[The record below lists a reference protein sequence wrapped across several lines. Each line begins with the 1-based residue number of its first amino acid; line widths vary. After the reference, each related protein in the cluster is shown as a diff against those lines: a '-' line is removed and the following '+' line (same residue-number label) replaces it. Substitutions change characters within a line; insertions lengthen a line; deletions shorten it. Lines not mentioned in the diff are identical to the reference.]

1 MDKKKGF
8 NFCIE
13 ELGFY
18 RIAVSSPKISLA
30 DIEENVN
37 LHLQEIKRAE
47 KDGANLILFP
57 QASISGA
64 SLGSVFKQSLLIQK
78 ALDAVKILAEKT
90 KQFSI
95 VSVVGLPFLYRQ
107 NLYTS
112 SAVIEGGKLIAIV
125 PHLPS
130 KFLCSIFSDFEE
142 EPCLIPFCGENIPFG
157 KEFKFIVSYKNS
169 CGFNTGF
176 SFSFDSSSCA
186 NLILNPLAEPSKPLG
201 ASAMRQEYKA
211 LSAAKKS
218 AIAFANCGMGESV
231 SDYIFAGECGIF
243 ENGKELEFTSCV
255 KEPLLK
261 EQPVFSKKELY
272 IFSDID
278 REFLN
283 VQKLG
288 SSFLKKPDSDWEI
301 VIEKEHSNTTKTL
314 NYHVQKNPFLPDCD
328 ELHKKFIY
336 KNFFSELIFFQSSA
350 IARRL
355 QFIGCSK
362 CLVGISGG
370 LDSSLALLVSAY
382 ALKLLNIDFKN
393 LYAVTMPGFG
403 TTEKTKNNAE
413 SLANILGCTL
423 LEIPIEKVMV
433 QHFLD
438 IGQDIDNHD
447 IAYENAQARERT
459 QILMDKANQ
468 IGGIMVGS
476 GDLSE
481 SALGWMTYGG
491 DQMSMYEVNSSIPK
505 TLLKDCILAF
515 AENNIFFE
523 DEKKNTAFLELLS
536 NIINT
541 PVSPELLPPKNGEIS
556 QKTED
561 ILGPYELHDF
571 FLYHAIGNGFSP
583 KKVYFLACEAFGDS
597 SYSKAEILKWLNL
610 FYKRFFSQQFKRSC
624 SPEGAS
630 VTGFSLSPRGEWLM
644 PSEIS
649 VKIWQRELE
658 FLLKIM

>member
-30 DIEENVN
+30 DIEENVK
-37 LHLQEIKRAE
+37 LHLQEIKKAE

-57 QASISGA
+57 QLSITGA
-64 SLGSVFKQSLLIQK
+64 SLGSVFKQSILIEK
-78 ALDAVKILAEKT
+78 AFDAVRLIAEKT
-90 KQFSI
+90 QQFSI
-95 VSVVGLPFLYRQ
+95 LFVVGFPFLYRK
-107 NLYTS
+107 NLYTC
-112 SAVIEGGKLIAIV
+112 SAVIEGGKLIALV

-130 KFLCSIFSDFEE
+130 KFLCSIFSDFEDA
-142 EPCLIPFCGENIPFG
+142 PCLIPLCGENIPFG
-157 KEFKFIVSYKNS
+157 KGFKFIVNCKESY
-169 CGFNTGF
+169 GFTTGF
-176 SFSFDSSSCA
+176 SFSFDSSSFA
-186 NLILNPLAEPSKPLG
+186 DLILNPLAEPSKPLG
-201 ASAMRQEYKA
+201 ASAMRLEYKA

-231 SDYIFAGECGIF
+231 SDYVFAGECGIF
-243 ENGKELEFTSCV
+243 ENGKELEFKSFV
-255 KEPLLK
+255 KD
-261 EQPVFSKKELY
+261 FY
-272 IFSDID
+272 ISSDID
-278 REFLN
+278 TEFLKG
-283 VQKLG
+283 QKLN
-288 SSFLKKPDSDWEI
+288 SRFSKTPDSDWEI
-301 VIEKEHSNTTKTL
+301 VIEKDGSNTKKTL

-336 KNFFSELIFFQSSA
+336 KNFFSELIFFQSSVL
-350 IARRL
+350 ARRL

-370 LDSSLALLVSAY
+370 LDSSLALLASAY

-403 TTEKTKNNAE
+403 TTEKTKNNA
-413 SLANILGCTL
+413 SVLAKTLGCTL
-423 LEIPIEKVMV
+423 LEIPIEKAML
-433 QHFLD
+433 QHFSD
-438 IGQDIDNHD
+438 IGQKIDNHD

-481 SALGWMTYGG
+481 AALGWMTYGG

-505 TLLKDCILAF
+505 TILKDCILSF
-515 AENNIFFE
+515 AENKIFFE
-523 DEKKNTAFLELLS
+523 DEKKNSAFFELLS

-541 PVSPELLPPKNGEIS
+541 PVSPELLPSENGEIS

-561 ILGPYELHDF
+561 IIGPYELHDF
-571 FLYHAIGNGFSP
+571 FIYHAIGNGFSP
-583 KKVYFLACEAFGDS
+583 KKVYFLALEAFKDS
-597 SYSKAEILKWLNL
+597 RYSKAEILKWLNL
-610 FYKRFFSQQFKRSC
+610 FYNRFFSQQFKRSC

-649 VKIWQRELE
+649 AKIWLAELE
-658 FLLKIM
+658 FLLKII

>member
-1 MDKKKGF
+1 MDKKKSF

-18 RIAVSSPKISLA
+18 RVAVSSPGISLA
-30 DIEENVN
+30 DVDLNLN

-47 KDGANLILFP
+47 KDGVNLLLFP
-57 QASISGA
+57 QLSITGA
-64 SLGSVFKQSLLIQK
+64 SLGSVFKQSLLIEK
-78 ALDAVKILAEKT
+78 VLDAVKLLAEKT

-95 VSVVGLPFLYRQ
+95 LSVVGIPFLYKQ
-107 NLYTS
+107 NLYTC
-112 SAVIEGGKLIAIV
+112 SAVIESGKIIALV
-125 PHLPS
+125 PHRPS
-130 KFLCSIFSDFEE
+130 EFLYSVFSDFEE
-142 EPCLIPFCGENIPFG
+142 KPCLIPLCGENIPFG
-157 KEFKFIVSYKNS
+157 KEFKFIVSRKNS
-169 CGFNTGF
+169 YGLNTGF
-176 SFSFDSSSCA
+176 SFSFDSSSYA
-186 NLILNPLAEPSKPLG
+186 DLILNPIAEPSKPIG
-201 ASAMRQEYKA
+201 ASSMRQGYKA
-211 LSAAKKS
+211 LSAARKS
-218 AIAFANCGMGESV
+218 AIAFANCGMEESV

-243 ENGKELEFTSCV
+243 ENGKELEFTRIL
-255 KEPLLK
+255 KEPLFK
-261 EQPVFSKKELY
+261 EQSVSSKKLY

-278 REFLN
+278 TEFLKG
-283 VQKLG
+283 QKLG
-288 SSFLKKPDSDWEI
+288 SRFFKNPDSDWEI
-301 VIEKEHSNTTKTL
+301 LIEKEGVNNKKTL

-350 IARRL
+350 LARRL

-370 LDSSLALLVSAY
+370 LDSSLALLACAY

-393 LYAVTMPGFG
+393 IYALTMPGFG
-403 TTEKTKNNAE
+403 TTEKTKNNAL
-413 SLANILGCTL
+413 SLANILGCTV
-423 LEIPIEKVMV
+423 LEIPIEKAMV
-433 QHFLD
+433 QHFSD
-438 IGQDIDNHD
+438 IGQDINNHD

-481 SALGWMTYGG
+481 AALGWMTYGG

-515 AENNIFFE
+515 ADNKVFFD
-523 DEKKNTAFLELLS
+523 DEKKNADFYDILLS
-536 NIINT
+536 IIDT
-541 PVSPELLPPKNGEIS
+541 PVSPELLPPKNGKIS

-561 ILGPYELHDF
+561 IIGPYELHDF

-583 KKVYFLACEAFGDS
+583 KKVYFLALEAFKDS
-597 SYSKAEILKWLNL
+597 RYSKTEILKWLNV
-610 FYKRFFSQQFKRSC
+610 FYKKFFSQQFKRSC

-649 VKIWQRELE
+649 VKIWQKELE

>member
-30 DIEENVN
+30 DVDSNLK
-37 LHLQEIKRAE
+37 LHLQEIKKAE

-57 QASISGA
+57 QLSITGA
-64 SLGSVFKQSLLIQK
+64 SLGSVFKQFILIEK
-78 ALDAVKILAEKT
+78 AFAAVRLIADKT

-95 VSVVGLPFLYRQ
+95 LSVVGLPFLYRER
-107 NLYTS
+107 LYTC
-112 SAVIEGGKLIAIV
+112 SAVISSGRLVALV
-125 PHLPS
+125 PHLPYG
-130 KFLCSIFSDFEE
+130 FLNSIFSNFEDA
-142 EPCLIPFCGENIPFG
+142 PCLIPLCGENIPFG
-157 KEFKFIVSYKNS
+157 KEFKFIVNCKDS
-169 CGFNTGF
+169 CGLNKGF
-176 SFSFDSSSCA
+176 SFSFDSSSFA
-186 NLILNPLAEPSKPLG
+186 DFILNPLAEPSKPLG
-201 ASAMRQEYKA
+201 ASGMRQEYKT
-211 LSAAKKS
+211 LSAVKKS

-231 SDYIFAGECGIF
+231 SDYVFAGECGIF
-243 ENGKELEFTSCV
+243 ENGKELEFTS
-255 KEPLLK
+255 
-261 EQPVFSKKELY
+261 FAKELY
-272 IFSDID
+272 ISSDID
-278 REFLN
+278 TEFLKG
-283 VQKLG
+283 QKLN
-288 SSFLKKPDSDWEI
+288 SRFLKTPDSDWEI
-301 VIEKEHSNTTKTL
+301 LIEKERSNTKKAL

-350 IARRL
+350 LARRL
-355 QFIGCSK
+355 QFMGCSK
-362 CLVGISGG
+362 CVVGISGG
-370 LDSSLALLVSAY
+370 LDSSLALLASAY

-403 TTEKTKNNAE
+403 TTEKTKNNA
-413 SLANILGCTL
+413 SALAKTLGCTL
-423 LEIPIEKVMV
+423 LEVPIEKAML
-433 QHFLD
+433 QHFSD

-515 AENNIFFE
+515 AENKIFFE
-523 DEKKNTAFLELLS
+523 DEKKNSAFFELLS

-541 PVSPELLPPKNGEIS
+541 PVSPELLPPENGEIS

-561 ILGPYELHDF
+561 IIGPYELHDF
-571 FLYHAIGNGFSP
+571 FIYHAIGNGFSP
-583 KKVYFLACEAFGDS
+583 KKVYFLALEAFKDS
-597 SYSKAEILKWLNL
+597 QYSKTAILKWLNL

-630 VTGFSLSPRGEWLM
+630 VTGFSLSPRESWFM

-649 VKIWQRELE
+649 AKIWLTELE
-658 FLLKIM
+658 FLPKIM

>member
-1 MDKKKGF
+1 MDKKGF

-18 RIAVSSPKISLA
+18 RVAVSSPGISLA

-47 KDGANLILFP
+47 KDGVNLLLFP
-57 QASISGA
+57 QLSITGA
-64 SLGSVFKQSLLIQK
+64 SLGSVFKQSLLIEK
-78 ALDAVKILAEKT
+78 ALDAVKLLAEKT

-95 VSVVGLPFLYRQ
+95 LSVVGLPFLYKQ
-107 NLYTS
+107 NLYTC
-112 SAVIEGGKLIAIV
+112 SAVIESGKLIALL

-130 KFLCSIFSDFEE
+130 KFLSSIFSDFEE
-142 EPCLIPFCGENIPFG
+142 KPCLIRLFGENIPFG
-157 KEFKFIVSYKNS
+157 KEFKFIVSHKNS
-169 CGFNTGF
+169 SGCNTDF
-176 SFSFDSSSCA
+176 SFSFDFSSFA
-186 NLILNPLAEPSKPLG
+186 DLILNPLAEPSKPLG
-201 ASAMRQEYKA
+201 SSAMRLEYKA

-218 AIAFANCGMGESV
+218 AIAFANCGIGESV

-243 ENGKELEFTSCV
+243 ENGKELKFTNILEKPLFKKQSV
-255 KEPLLK
+255 TPKE
-261 EQPVFSKKELY
+261 ELY
-272 IFSDID
+272 ISSDID
-278 REFLN
+278 TEFLKG
-283 VQKLG
+283 QKLD
-288 SSFLKKPDSDWEI
+288 SRFLQNSDSDWEI
-301 VIEKEHSNTTKTL
+301 AIEKERSDTKKTL

-328 ELHKKFIY
+328 KIHKKFIY

-350 IARRL
+350 LARRL

-362 CLVGISGG
+362 CVVGISGG

-382 ALKLLNIDFKN
+382 ALKLLNAGLKN
-393 LYAVTMPGFG
+393 IYALTMPGFG
-403 TTEKTKNNAE
+403 TTEKTKNNAL
-413 SLANILGCTL
+413 SLANLLGCTV

-433 QHFLD
+433 QHFSD

-481 SALGWMTYGG
+481 AALGWMTYGG

-515 AENNIFFE
+515 ADNKVFFE
-523 DEKKNTAFLELLS
+523 DEKKNADFYDILLS
-536 NIINT
+536 IIDT
-541 PVSPELLPPKNGEIS
+541 PVSPELLPPKNGKIS

-561 ILGPYELHDF
+561 IIGPYELHDF

-583 KKVYFLACEAFGDS
+583 KKVYFLASEAFKDS
-597 SYSKAEILKWLNL
+597 RYSKAEILKWLNI

-630 VTGFSLSPRGEWLM
+630 VTGFSLSPRGQWLM

>member
-1 MDKKKGF
+1 MDKKKDF

-30 DIEENVN
+30 DVDSN
-37 LHLQEIKRAE
+37 LKLHFQEIKRAE

-57 QASISGA
+57 QASITGA
-64 SLGSVFKQSLLIQK
+64 SLGSVFKQSLLIEK
-78 ALDAVKILAEKT
+78 AIDAVKILAEKT

-107 NLYTS
+107 NLYTC
-112 SAVIEGGKLIAIV
+112 SAVISSGKLIALV

-130 KFLCSIFSDFEE
+130 NFLCSIFSDFEND
-142 EPCLIPFCGENIPFG
+142 PCLIPFCGENIPFG

-186 NLILNPLAEPSKPLG
+186 DLILNPLAEPSKPLG
-201 ASAMRQEYKA
+201 SSAMRQGYKA

-231 SDYIFAGECGIF
+231 SDYVFAGECGIF
-243 ENGKELEFTSCV
+243 ENGKELEFTSFA
-255 KEPLLK
+255 KD
-261 EQPVFSKKELY
+261 FY
-272 IFSDID
+272 IASDID
-278 REFLN
+278 TEFLN

-288 SSFLKKPDSDWEI
+288 SRFVKTSDSDWEI
-301 VIEKEHSNTTKTL
+301 VIEKEHSNTKKTL
-314 NYHVQKNPFLPDCD
+314 NYHVQKNPFLPDFD
-328 ELHKKFIY
+328 EPHKKFIY

-350 IARRL
+350 LSRRL

-362 CLVGISGG
+362 CLIGISGG
-370 LDSSLALLVSAY
+370 LDSSLALLASAY

-393 LYAVTMPGFG
+393 IYAITMPGFG
-403 TTEKTKNNAE
+403 TTEKTKNNA
-413 SLANILGCTL
+413 SALAKILGCTL
-423 LEIPIEKVMV
+423 LEIPIEKTMM
-433 QHFLD
+433 QHFSD
-438 IGQDIDNHD
+438 ISQDIDNHD

-515 AENNIFFE
+515 AENKIFFE
-523 DEKKNTAFLELLS
+523 DEKKNTAFFELLS

-541 PVSPELLPPKNGEIS
+541 PVSPELLPPKNGKIS

-561 ILGPYELHDF
+561 IIGPYELHDF
-571 FLYHAIGNGFSP
+571 FIYHAIGNGFSP
-583 KKVYFLACEAFGDS
+583 KKVYFLACEAFRDS

-658 FLLKIM
+658 FLVKIM

>member
-1 MDKKKGF
+1 MDKKKDS

-30 DIEENVN
+30 DVDSNLK
-37 LHLQEIKRAE
+37 LHLQEIKKAE

-57 QASISGA
+57 QLSITGA
-64 SLGSVFKQSLLIQK
+64 SLGSVFKQSLLIEK
-78 ALDAVKILAEKT
+78 AFDAVRLIAGKT

-95 VSVVGLPFLYRQ
+95 LSVIGFPFLYGER
-107 NLYTS
+107 LYTC
-112 SAVIEGGKLIAIV
+112 SAVISSGKLIALV

-130 KFLCSIFSDFEE
+130 KLLCSIFSDFEDA
-142 EPCLIPFCGENIPFG
+142 PFLISLCGENIPFG
-157 KEFKFIVSYKNS
+157 KGFKFIVNCKES
-169 CGFNTGF
+169 CGFTTGF

-186 NLILNPLAEPSKPLG
+186 DLILNPLAEPSKPLG
-201 ASAMRQEYKA
+201 ASAMRLEYKA

-231 SDYIFAGECGIF
+231 SDYVFAGECGIF
-243 ENGKELEFTSCV
+243 ENGKELEFTSFA
-255 KEPLLK
+255 KD
-261 EQPVFSKKELY
+261 FY
-272 IFSDID
+272 ISSDID
-278 REFLN
+278 TEFLKG
-283 VQKLG
+283 QKLN
-288 SSFLKKPDSDWEI
+288 SRFLKTPDSDWEI
-301 VIEKEHSNTTKTL
+301 LIEKEGSNTKKTL

-350 IARRL
+350 LARRL

-362 CLVGISGG
+362 CVVGISGG
-370 LDSSLALLVSAY
+370 LDSSLALLASAY

-403 TTEKTKNNAE
+403 TTEKTKNNA
-413 SLANILGCTL
+413 SALAKTLGCTL
-423 LEIPIEKVMV
+423 LEIPIEKAMV
-433 QHFLD
+433 QHFSD
-438 IGQDIDNHD
+438 IGQKIDNHD

-515 AENNIFFE
+515 AENKIFFE
-523 DEKKNTAFLELLS
+523 DEKKNSAFFELLS

-571 FLYHAIGNGFSP
+571 FIYHAIGNGFSP
-583 KKVYFLACEAFGDS
+583 KKVYFLALEAFKDS
-597 SYSKAEILKWLNL
+597 RYSKDEILKWLNL

-630 VTGFSLSPRGEWLM
+630 VTGFSLSPRGEWLI

-649 VKIWQRELE
+649 AKIWLTELE
-658 FLLKIM
+658 FLPKIM

>member
-1 MDKKKGF
+1 MDKKKDP

-30 DIEENVN
+30 DVDSNLK
-37 LHLQEIKRAE
+37 LHLQEIKKAE

-57 QASISGA
+57 QLSITGA
-64 SLGSVFKQSLLIQK
+64 SLGSVFKQSILIEK
-78 ALDAVKILAEKT
+78 AFAAVRLIAEKT

-95 VSVVGLPFLYRQ
+95 VSVVGLPFLYRER
-107 NLYTS
+107 LYTC
-112 SAVIEGGKLIAIV
+112 SAVISSGKLIALV

-130 KFLCSIFSDFEE
+130 KFLCSIFSDFEDA
-142 EPCLIPFCGENIPFG
+142 PFLISLCGENIPFG
-157 KEFKFIVSYKNS
+157 KEFKFIVNCKDS
-169 CGFNTGF
+169 CGLNKGF
-176 SFSFDSSSCA
+176 SFSFDSSSFA
-186 NLILNPLAEPSKPLG
+186 DFILNPLAEPSKPLG
-201 ASAMRQEYKA
+201 ASGMRQEYKT
-211 LSAAKKS
+211 LSAVKKS

-231 SDYIFAGECGIF
+231 SDYVFAGECGIF
-243 ENGKELEFTSCV
+243 ENGKELEFTS
-255 KEPLLK
+255 
-261 EQPVFSKKELY
+261 FAKELY
-272 IFSDID
+272 ISSDID
-278 REFLN
+278 TEFLKG
-283 VQKLG
+283 QKLN
-288 SSFLKKPDSDWEI
+288 SRFLKTPDSDWEI
-301 VIEKEHSNTTKTL
+301 LIEKERSNTKKAL

-350 IARRL
+350 LARRL

-370 LDSSLALLVSAY
+370 LDSSLALLASAY

-403 TTEKTKNNAE
+403 TTEKTKNNA
-413 SLANILGCTL
+413 SALAKTLGCTL
-423 LEIPIEKVMV
+423 LEVPIEKAML
-433 QHFLD
+433 QHFSD

-515 AENNIFFE
+515 AENKIFFE
-523 DEKKNTAFLELLS
+523 DEKENTAFFELLS

-541 PVSPELLPPKNGEIS
+541 PVSPELLPPENGEIS

-571 FLYHAIGNGFSP
+571 FIYHAIGNGFSP
-583 KKVYFLACEAFGDS
+583 KKIYFLALEAFKDS
-597 SYSKAEILKWLNL
+597 RYSKDEILKWLNL

-649 VKIWQRELE
+649 AKIWLAELE